1 MKNSHKNSFFNAIL
15 NKLLILTVTFYG
27 SMIGTQFF
35 NIDERI
41 SDALQS
47 AGTLTLGAFIGITKE
62 TTDDKDDKD
71 DLPGGLV

>member
-1 MKNSHKNSFFNAIL
+1 
-15 NKLLILTVTFYG
+15 
-27 SMIGTQFF
+27 MIGTQFF

-62 TTDDKDDKD
+62 TADDKDDKD

>member
-1 MKNSHKNSFFNAIL
+1 
-15 NKLLILTVTFYG
+15 
-27 SMIGTQFF
+27 MIGTQFF

>member
-62 TTDDKDDKD
+62 TADDKDDKD